1 MYNMIAMQV
10 WFLHSAVLF
19 VREVAGEHVIGR
31 GNKSSSGVFAI
42 VIEFGSRREDLLF
55 Y

>member
-1 MYNMIAMQV
+1 MRA
-10 WFLHSAVLF
+10 
-19 VREVAGEHVIGR
+19 RERTGD
-31 GNKSSSGVFAI
+31 KSSSGVFAI

>member
-1 MYNMIAMQV
+1 M
-10 WFLHSAVLF
+10 
-19 VREVAGEHVIGR
+19 RGR
-31 GNKSSSGVFAI
+31 GDKSSSGVFAI

>member
-1 MYNMIAMQV
+1 M
-10 WFLHSAVLF
+10 
-19 VREVAGEHVIGR
+19 IGR
-31 GNKSSSGVFAI
+31 GDKSSSGVFAI

>member
-1 MYNMIAMQV
+1 M
-10 WFLHSAVLF
+10 
-19 VREVAGEHVIGR
+19 RGR
-31 GNKSSSGVFAI
+31 GDKNSSGVFAI